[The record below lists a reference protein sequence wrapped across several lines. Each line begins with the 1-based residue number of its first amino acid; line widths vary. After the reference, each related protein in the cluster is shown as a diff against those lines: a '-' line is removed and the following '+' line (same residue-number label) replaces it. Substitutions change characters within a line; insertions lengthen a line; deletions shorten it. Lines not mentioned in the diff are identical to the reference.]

1 MSASVCFLTWGGLGG
16 GGVLGGRSVRVLW
29 WVVETEDRSDGL
41 WGGRLMLVV
50 VYPWYGLTPAC
61 AGSVG
66 PRPVGELGGGGR
78 WGILWGD
85 RSSGLSVVALWR
97 GVSL

>member
-66 PRPVGELGGGGR
+66 PRPVGELGGGGEV
-78 WGILWGD
+78 GN
-85 RSSGLSVVALWR
+85 SV
-97 GVSL
+97 GG